1 MNADGLTEDQQRYLQ
16 GFVAGTDLARN
27 ARGLPTFANTLHR
40 NGVTP
45 PVVSTPVT
53 APVASIPGG
62 PEAIHYQAQDRFL
75 AEGKKLTA
83 EEEAKRAKFPLDR
96 WDELCA
102 RSQEGA
108 YPRGI
113 DVHLAKYF
121 GLFFVAPAQNSY
133 MCRLRLPAGIMST
146 HQFRGVADIADHH
159 GGGYTHAT
167 TRANLQIREITAEGS
182 VPVLTALQDLGIVPR
197 GAGADNIRNIT
208 ASPTAGIDPRELIDT
223 RPLAK
228 EMHYYILNHREMYG
242 LPRKFN
248 IGYDGG
254 GTIAVLEET
263 NDIGFSAV
271 GVAAGEAVPE
281 GVYFRMALG
290 GITGHQDFARDA
302 GVLLKP
308 GECVPAAAAVV
319 RVFNEHGDRTDRRKA
334 RMKYV
339 LDRWGL
345 EKYVEETEKHLPK
358 PFVRFPLD
366 RCEPRPPVVRGA
378 HIGFHP
384 QRQEGM
390 VYVGVVLPVGK
401 MSCDQ
406 MRGLAVI
413 ADRHGSGTIRLTVWQ
428 NLLISDISQDGIEAV
443 KREIEDLGLAWK
455 ATEVRTGLVACT
467 GNFGCKFSSSDT
479 KRHAMAIADHLDA
492 RLELD
497 VPINIHVTGCPNSC
511 AQHYIGDVGLLGT
524 KVSVDDDED
533 MVEGYHLFLGGG
545 YGPDQDIGREIYRD
559 VKADDTPA
567 VIERMLRGYLSARRD
582 AAETFRDFSK
592 RHATEALK
600 DMFASQVVPQG

>member
-1 MNADGLTEDQQRYLQ
+1 MRRPFGVGIGFAIKGHPTPSIARKNPVGDDANLRATDPRGPRVDDTGGMRQRQMNADGLTEDQQRYLQ
-16 GFVAGTDLARN
+16 GFVAGADLARS
-27 ARGLPTFANTLHR
+27 ARGLPTFANTLSR

-45 PVVSTPVT
+45 APVT
-53 APVASIPGG
+53 APAESLPGG
-62 PEAIHYQAQDRFL
+62 PEAIHYQAQNRSL

-146 HQFRGVADIADHH
+146 HQFRGVADIAEQY

-197 GAGADNIRNIT
+197 GSGADNIRNIT

-248 IGYDGG
+248 IGFDGG

-271 GVAAGEAVPE
+271 RVPEGEAVPA

-302 GVLLKP
+302 GVLLRP
-308 GECVPAAAAVV
+308 DECVPAAAAVV
-319 RVFNEHGDRTDRRKA
+319 RVFNEHGDRTDRHKA

-358 PFVRFPLD
+358 PFLRFPLD

-390 VYVGVVLPVGK
+390 VYVGVVLPVGR

-406 MRGLAVI
+406 MRGLAAI

-428 NLLISDISQDGIEAV
+428 NLLISDIPRRSGRGGQAGDRGP
-443 KREIEDLGLAWK
+443 GP
-455 ATEVRTGLVACT
+455 
-467 GNFGCKFSSSDT
+467 
-479 KRHAMAIADHLDA
+479 
-492 RLELD
+492 RLEGDGGPHRPRRLHGELRLQ
-497 VPINIHVTGCPNSC
+497 VLLRPTRSGMPWPSPTTSTPGSNSTC
-511 AQHYIGDVGLLGT
+511 RST
-524 KVSVDDDED
+524 S
-533 MVEGYHLFLGGG
+533 
-545 YGPDQDIGREIYRD
+545 
-559 VKADDTPA
+559 T
-567 VIERMLRGYLSARRD
+567 
-582 AAETFRDFSK
+582 
-592 RHATEALK
+592 
-600 DMFASQVVPQG
+600 